1 MSRKPKPPAPNLD
14 HIAEHLRQF
23 AVPIDSLEIDPENA
37 RLHDDPN
44 RASIRASL
52 IERGQILPITV
63 RAANRRIMTGNGTTE
78 EALALG
84 WTHIAATF
92 HDYTEEQAV
101 AWAIAHNR
109 TAELA
114 AWDFGQLAAT
124 MEAHPD
130 VDWVGVGWEPA
141 ELESILEQARVEADA
156 PEPETTTVGEHERE
170 VGTEAED
177 EVPDPPA
184 EPITKVGDM
193 WILGDHVLI
202 CGDSFDPD
210 VRAKL
215 LEGAKAAL
223 ALMDPPFAIYGSST
237 GIGADIADDKM
248 IRPFFRDLGHAIVQ
262 SIAEFAHVY
271 VCCDWRS
278 WASVW
283 AGMTAAK
290 LSPKNCLVWNKGGGG
305 LGSMY
310 TAGHEF
316 IGFFC
321 RLPPPTA
328 MKSSAHGKQQR
339 TVLGASNVLNYTRP
353 SGAERHHNAAKPVAM
368 LAHLIE
374 NSSDAGDVVLD
385 LFNGSGSVIMAGEQT
400 GRRVRACEIEPS
412 WCDVTVAR
420 WEKATG
426 KRAERIPALLP

>member
-1 MSRKPKPPAPNLD
+1 M
-14 HIAEHLRQF
+14 
-23 AVPIDSLEIDPENA
+23 
-37 RLHDDPN
+37 
-44 RASIRASL
+44 
-52 IERGQILPITV
+52 LPITV
-63 RAANRRIMTGNGTTE
+63 RLFNRRVMTGNGTLE
-78 EALALG
+78 EARSLG
-84 WTHIAATF
+84 WTHIAAILL
-92 HDYTEEQAV
+92 DYDETQAA

-109 TAELA
+109 SAELGQ
-114 AWDFGQLAAT
+114 WDFGQLAAT
-124 MEAHPD
+124 MIEFD
-130 VDWVGVGWEPA
+130 SVDWGAVGWEA
-141 ELESILEQARVEADA
+141 SELEAIIEQARVVAESLPPEAM
-156 PEPETTTVGEHERE
+156 TIGEHERE
-170 VGTEAED
+170 VGADDED
-177 EVPDPPA
+177 DVPDPPA
-184 EPITKVGDM
+184 VPITKVGDK
-193 WILGDHVLI
+193 WILGDHALI

-215 LEGAKAAL
+215 LDGAKSAL

-248 IRPFFRDLGHAIVQ
+248 IRPFFRALGHAIVQ

-283 AGMTAAK
+283 AGMTSAK
-290 LSPKNCLVWNKGGGG
+290 LSPKNCLVWDKGGG

-310 TAGHEF
+310 QQCHEF
-316 IGFFC
+316 VGFFV
-321 RLPPPTA
+321 REPPPTSMA
-328 MKSSAHGKQQR
+328 SGKVAGHRQ
-339 TVLGASNVLNYTRP
+339 VYDLNILRFPRP
-353 SGAERHHNAAKPVAM
+353 SGDERYHNAAKPVAM

-385 LFNGSGSVIMAGEQT
+385 LFSGSGSVIMAGEQT

-426 KRAERIPALLP
+426 KRAERIPALLS